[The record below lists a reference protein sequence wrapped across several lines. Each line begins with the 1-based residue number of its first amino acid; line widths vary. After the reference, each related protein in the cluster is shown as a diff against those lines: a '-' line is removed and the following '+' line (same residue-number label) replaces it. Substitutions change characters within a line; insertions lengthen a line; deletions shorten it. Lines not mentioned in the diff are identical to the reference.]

1 MHCTLF
7 FDSLHFNILFR
18 LLQCSKPTYALYYGQ
33 IPSRLADQPIS
44 VLDEQ
49 YEEVAVFLHGY
60 SSVHASLEELSI
72 SHELVDWLKGA
83 MKGIL

>member
-1 MHCTLF
+1 MHCT
-7 FDSLHFNILFR
+7 
-18 LLQCSKPTYALYYGQ
+18 CQ

-49 YEEVAVFLHGY
+49 YEEVVVFLHGY

-72 SHELVDWLKGA
+72 SHELVDWLKEA